1 MRVRNRSKGDAQDY
15 CAYGAPLVAGERGTE
30 NRGVGGGTR
39 VGPYSGRQ
47 LVGGGGRTVALAL
60 VDGCTLLQNENI
72 VVVVVVVVE
81 LHVEDEAVM
90 S

>member
-1 MRVRNRSKGDAQDY
+1 
-15 CAYGAPLVAGERGTE
+15 
-30 NRGVGGGTR
+30 
-39 VGPYSGRQ
+39 
-47 LVGGGGRTVALAL
+47 VGGGGRTVALAL

-72 VVVVVVVVE
+72 VVVVVVVE